1 MVGKAR
7 LHEKINIPIHF
18 SLCSLPFFL
27 GFLHSYSAIHF
38 TASTL
43 FSSLCLSLQPATEN
57 QWHPLDIYET
67 CVSVRAREVADPS
80 GNILYFL
87 LQRIITERDFC

>member
-1 MVGKAR
+1 MVGKAG
-7 LHEKINIPIHF
+7 LDEKINILIYF
-18 SLCSLPFFL
+18 CLRSLPFFL
-27 GFLHSYSAIHF
+27 GFPHSYSAIHF

-43 FSSLCLSLQPATEN
+43 FFFLVSMSSLATEN

-67 CVSVRAREVADPS
+67 YVSVRAREVADPS
-80 GNILYFL
+80 GNVLYFL